1 MRPNHSRTASA
12 RGPGHKGQGSTSS
25 TASDSSDT
33 GSQQLLTPAS
43 RPGSADLFPED
54 KDEHRGRD
62 PSPTRNEPTVT
73 PYDGGNVTVLGGG
86 TKLGGSRPS
95 SVMSH
100 RTRSPSI
107 SVASR
112 ALNPAVGSNANGGG
126 MRKQRSRAPRRIVP
140 THLGQFSQ
148 PGIGGP
154 MMSAFTPPPLKH
166 QPGVA
171 FGQWPQPGPGVG
183 VGVGVAPPP
192 VGGMGLTNQMSM
204 AHAMN
209 KRL

>member
-1 MRPNHSRTASA
+1 
-12 RGPGHKGQGSTSS
+12 
-25 TASDSSDT
+25 
-33 GSQQLLTPAS
+33 
-43 RPGSADLFPED
+43 
-54 KDEHRGRD
+54 
-62 PSPTRNEPTVT
+62 
-73 PYDGGNVTVLGGG
+73 
-86 TKLGGSRPS
+86 
-95 SVMSH
+95 
-100 RTRSPSI
+100 
-107 SVASR
+107 
-112 ALNPAVGSNANGGG
+112 
-126 MRKQRSRAPRRIVP
+126 
-140 THLGQFSQ
+140 
-148 PGIGGP
+148 